1 MVTQSSQVATARKNR
16 DIYMYLLQFIAV
28 VSGGYK
34 IDFNFN
40 NILASS
46 ISSVKN
52 FSANAIKISAAILQ
66 TVNLLRF
73 SLFDQCDSDKPEKI
87 NISLFSGMAVTY
99 LHK

>member
-16 DIYMYLLQFIAV
+16 DIYMYLLQLIAV

-52 FSANAIKISAAILQ
+52 FPANAIKISAAILQ
-66 TVNLLRF
+66 TVNLLSF
-73 SLFDQCDSDKPEKI
+73 SLFGSMRQQ
-87 NISLFSGMAVTY
+87 
-99 LHK
+99 